1 MWFTILGPSPSID
14 KISRLQNVQQ
24 LAFQA
29 VLVSSYLSR
38 DMAEMYR
45 RFKIQSSE
53 ITPFE

>member
-29 VLVSSYLSR
+29 VLVSSYLS
-38 DMAEMYR
+38 
-45 RFKIQSSE
+45 
-53 ITPFE
+53 